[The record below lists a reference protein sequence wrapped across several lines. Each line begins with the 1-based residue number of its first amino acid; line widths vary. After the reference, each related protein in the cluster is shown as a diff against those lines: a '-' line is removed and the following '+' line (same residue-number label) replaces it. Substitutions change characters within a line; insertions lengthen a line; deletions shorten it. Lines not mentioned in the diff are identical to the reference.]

1 MLPSW
6 HLINFR
12 HWRGKGK
19 ITSSLGPGVSRNFG
33 NVSAPKSCFVFVVF
47 AFTNKDSIIFEND
60 AITLSVEKQNWLVF
74 ELGTYNRKFFILRA
88 LFFLL
93 CLAAH
98 TETSEERYWSEKS
111 AFCGQHLNSRANIFK
126 DFLLSLT
133 KLFFSCP
140 FIFLVFSFN
149 FSRIT
154 YALKRLKNF
163 FKNFA
168 CEQCAL
174 NNWPRLGK
182 VFHSLTSN
190 NSKSLHAFELFF
202 PVF

>member
-1 MLPSW
+1 M
-6 HLINFR
+6 N
-12 HWRGKGK
+12 
-19 ITSSLGPGVSRNFG
+19 SSTVKKFQYLAYRILKFDYCLLNQHRVIQNIPTNDVSH
-33 NVSAPKSCFVFVVF
+33 
-47 AFTNKDSIIFEND
+47 E
-60 AITLSVEKQNWLVF
+60 
-74 ELGTYNRKFFILRA
+74 
-88 LFFLL
+88 
-93 CLAAH
+93 
-98 TETSEERYWSEKS
+98 YWSEKS
-111 AFCGQHLNSRANIFK
+111 AFCGQHLNSSANIFK

-202 PVF
+202 PVFKRISAF